1 MTQVT
6 ATHTFKRFDG
16 ELAHLHWMVT
26 EMGAAVSVQL
36 EKAME
41 AFRGQDYGAAR
52 AVIEADRRID
62 QLEASGDAEILQLIA
77 RHAPQASDLRR
88 VIAVSKSITDLEQ
101 VGDEAVRI
109 ASLLFEM
116 GDGHPAE
123 SADKLGSALDE
134 VAARA
139 FGLLKRSLLLFEAFQ
154 MEDAIEVIEGH
165 QQMDGHFQRSLHDA
179 MRLIRDEQLS
189 VGLAVSHVLVAKSLD
204 RIAHHAL
211 NLAEY
216 ALFERSGEDLRT
228 QQPRES
234 QEDSLMPKREKT

>member
-1 MTQVT
+1 MMVLSDQ
-6 ATHTFKRFDG
+6 AHTFKRFDG
-16 ELAHLHWMVT
+16 ELSHLHWIVT
-26 EMGAAVSVQL
+26 DMGAAVLVQL

-41 AFRGQDYGAAR
+41 AFRQQDFEAAR
-52 AVIEADRRID
+52 AVIESDREID
-62 QLEASGDAEILQLIA
+62 RLEVSGDAEILQLIA

-88 VIAVSKSITDLEQ
+88 VIAVSKSLTDLEQ

-109 ASLLFEM
+109 ASLLFEI

-123 SADKLGSALDE
+123 PVEKLRSALDE

-139 FGLLKRSLLLFEAFQ
+139 FELLKRSLTLFEVFQ
-154 MEDAIEVIEGH
+154 TEDAIEVIEGH
-165 QQMDGHFQRSLHDA
+165 QQMDGHFHRSLHDA

-189 VGLAVSHVLVAKSLD
+189 VTLAVSLVLVAKSLD

-216 ALFERSGEDLRT
+216 ALFERSGEDLRPL
-228 QQPRES
+228 QPREFP
-234 QEDSLMPKREKT
+234 EIP